1 MVVLVVVVEVVIIVS
16 LDLDLA
22 VLETGKLIRILLFHN
37 KDILE
42 AIVLLLEVVLIVV
55 LVVEAVVQ
63 ALLDLQLQILEVVVL
78 VEMVFL
84 FLGCHLRMAHLDH
97 HLDVGLLEE
106 VAENLEVTLLVIG
119 LFLLRQVV
127 PVVEVMVLVMDMLLH
142 QELLILV
149 VEEEVVVAD
158 PPPPLMVVLASLLSV
173 SRDKS
178 FFGR

>member
-1 MVVLVVVVEVVIIVS
+1 MVLVVVVEVVIIVS
-16 LDLDLA
+16 LEVDLA
-22 VLETGKLIRILLFHN
+22 VLEIGKLIPIILSHS

-42 AIVLLLEVVLIVV
+42 AIVLLLEIVLIVD

-106 VAENLEVTLLVIG
+106 VAENLEVTLVVIG
-119 LFLLRQVV
+119 LFLLHQVV
-127 PVVEVMVLVMDMLLH
+127 PVVEVMVLVIIPLLH

-149 VEEEVVVAD
+149 AEEEVVVAE
-158 PPPPLMVVLASLLSV
+158 PPPPLMVVLASSLFV
-173 SRDKS
+173 SKDK
-178 FFGR
+178 